1 MGSSLAEQ
9 LQEALKAS
17 QARANKGTPEAAAL
31 DILVGEIDKL
41 VNVVRKN
48 EAAAPTS
55 PAGEAPSTKPVVE
68 KVYSAP
74 RGMMLL
80 PSATSP
86 FTLWLRRAKPGDKFY
101 ADASNTKNDHNGYR
115 ARFYTSAKD
124 QGKEVTVNL
133 AAAVFAPLHE
143 ARAEPIFVIT
153 MVGEAKNEPVQPAG
167 APNGS
172 ADGGSS

>member
-41 VNVVRKN
+41 VKVVKKN
-48 EAAAPTS
+48 EAATPAPPTD
-55 PAGEAPSTKPVVE
+55 EAPSTKPVVE
-68 KVYSAP
+68 KVYGAP

-80 PSATSP
+80 PSATTP

-101 ADASNTKNDHNGYR
+101 ADAANIKNDHNGYR
-115 ARFYTSAKD
+115 ARFYASAKD

-133 AAAVFAPLHE
+133 AAALFGPLHE
-143 ARAEPIFVIT
+143 ARAEPIFAIT
-153 MVGEAKNEPVQPAG
+153 MIGETKNEPVQPAG